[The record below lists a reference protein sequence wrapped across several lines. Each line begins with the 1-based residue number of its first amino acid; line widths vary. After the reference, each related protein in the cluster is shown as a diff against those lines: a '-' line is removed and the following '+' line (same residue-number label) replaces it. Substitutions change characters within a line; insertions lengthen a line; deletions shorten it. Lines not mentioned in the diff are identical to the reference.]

1 LDDAVFELL
10 GVQNHRRRKD
20 LIDRLYREVASHF
33 RSIRI
38 VEVQKTEQRRHGGGK
53 DDVSQTE
60 LALDAWNHADPEFQ
74 EPLPT
79 WMEDDNG

>member
-1 LDDAVFELL
+1 M
-10 GVQNHRRRKD
+10 
-20 LIDRLYREVASHF
+20 
-33 RSIRI
+33 
-38 VEVQKTEQRRHGGGK
+38 EQRRQGGGK

-79 WMEDDNG
+79 WAEVENG